1 MTVGPPLTEVE
12 LVHTWDS
19 ALGRPGPGRG
29 LLLLG
34 RADADRLPVG
44 EVTALLLAAA
54 AGWTGGRVAATV
66 DCRACPEHLE
76 VTLTVADLLA
86 AAPQRTDP
94 DRTAGPFTLTWRGHL
109 LTLRLPTTADLA
121 GAARAGDAAAA
132 ERWLFDACLL
142 DAVPPLADPSAAL
155 PAVSAAMADRDPLG
169 VVAVSLT
176 CPSCGGTTEALLDVP
191 AWAWQAADARVRRL
205 LDEVHRLARAY
216 GWSEA
221 EVLALGPHRRAAYLE
236 RVP

>member
-1 MTVGPPLTEVE
+1 MTAGGPPSTEVA
-12 LVHTWDS
+12 LVHAWDD
-19 ALGRPGPGRG
+19 ALGQPAPRRG

-34 RADADRLPVG
+34 RPDADRLPVG
-44 EVTALLLAAA
+44 EVTALLLATAG
-54 AGWTGGRVAATV
+54 GWTGGRVATTV
-66 DCRACPEHLE
+66 DCPACPQRLE

-86 AAPQRTDP
+86 AAPP
-94 DRTAGPFTLTWRGHL
+94 PADRSAGPFTLRWRGHL

-121 GAARAGDAAAA
+121 GAARSGDAVAA
-132 ERWLFDACLL
+132 ERWLLDACLL
-142 DAVPPLADPSAAL
+142 DADPPLADPSAAL
-155 PAVSAAMADRDPLG
+155 PAVSAAMAERDPLG
-169 VVAVSLT
+169 VVAVTLT
-176 CPSCGGTTEALLDVP
+176 CPGCGGGTEVLLDVP
-191 AWAWQAADARVRRL
+191 AWAWHAADVRVRRL